1 MKEKNIIY
9 RKTMALLLLKSQR
22 QPIMEIRQLY
32 FLKKSSPK
40 ITSMMILIGIEYQQ
54 DGDLSTKKKP

>member
-1 MKEKNIIY
+1 
-9 RKTMALLLLKSQR
+9 MALLLLKSQR
-22 QPIMEIRQLY
+22 QPIMEIQQLY

-54 DGDLSTKKKP
+54 DGDLSAKKKP

>member
-1 MKEKNIIY
+1 MKEKKY
-9 RKTMALLLLKSQR
+9 HLPETMALLLLKSQR

>member
-1 MKEKNIIY
+1 
-9 RKTMALLLLKSQR
+9 MALLLLKSQR
-22 QPIMEIRQLY
+22 QSIMEIQQLY

-54 DGDLSTKKKP
+54 DGDQPTKKKP

>member
-1 MKEKNIIY
+1 
-9 RKTMALLLLKSQR
+9 MALLLLNSQR

-40 ITSMMILIGIEYQQ
+40 ITSMMILIGIEYLR

>member
-1 MKEKNIIY
+1 MKEKNITY

-22 QPIMEIRQLY
+22 QSIMEIRQLY

>member
-1 MKEKNIIY
+1 MKEKNITY
-9 RKTMALLLLKSQR
+9 RKNMALLLLKSQR
-22 QPIMEIRQLY
+22 QPSMEIRQLY

-40 ITSMMILIGIEYQQ
+40 ITSMMILIGIEYLR